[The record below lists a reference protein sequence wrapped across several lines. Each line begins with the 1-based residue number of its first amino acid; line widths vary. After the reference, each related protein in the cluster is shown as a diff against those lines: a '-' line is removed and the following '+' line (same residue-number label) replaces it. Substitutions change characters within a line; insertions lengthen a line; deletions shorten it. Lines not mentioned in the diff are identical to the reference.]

1 MPETL
6 KTPGK
11 LDGKVALITGAGSGI
26 GVGIAEAFCAEGAKV
41 VLVDISGQQEDV
53 AKRLGDNCLAVHADV
68 SRASDVEAM
77 LRAATSTFGR
87 LDILCNNAGI
97 DGETAAIAD
106 SSEENYD
113 RVMAVNAKG
122 VYLGMRYAIPIMLS
136 GGGGSIINT
145 ASIASMVSVPM
156 MGAYGASK
164 GAVLMLTKSAAIEY
178 AAQGIRVN
186 CLCPGVIQTAL
197 IDNIPDELVEGAT
210 AMTPMRRVGRPIEM
224 GRVAVF
230 LASDDSSYITGAAIP
245 VDGGYTSI

>member
-1 MPETL
+1 
-6 KTPGK
+6 
-11 LDGKVALITGAGSGI
+11 
-26 GVGIAEAFCAEGAKV
+26 
-41 VLVDISGQQEDV
+41 
-53 AKRLGDNCLAVHADV
+53 
-68 SRASDVEAM
+68 
-77 LRAATSTFGR
+77 
-87 LDILCNNAGI
+87 
-97 DGETAAIAD
+97 
-106 SSEENYD
+106 
-113 RVMAVNAKG
+113 
-122 VYLGMRYAIPIMLS
+122 MRYAIPIMLS

-164 GAVLMLTKSAAIEY
+164 GAVQMLTKSAAIEY